1 MTELEALKRMRE
13 MANEWSGTNVL
24 MSVLDAQGSNMD
36 DAAAIQE
43 QAIDLVDALI
53 LRMQEAEANPAKGYQ
68 LAERELARLG
78 SVAPA
83 YIEAKDVREWMRENG
98 RDDLADDVSDMT
110 ICMQIEIVLS
120 KVDLPIGWG
129 DWTSE
134 VVNISAERLMQAN
147 PKTN

>member
-1 MTELEALKRMRE
+1 
-13 MANEWSGTNVL
+13 
-24 MSVLDAQGSNMD
+24 
-36 DAAAIQE
+36 
-43 QAIDLVDALI
+43 
-53 LRMQEAEANPAKGYQ
+53 
-68 LAERELARLG
+68 
-78 SVAPA
+78 
-83 YIEAKDVREWMRENG
+83 MRENG

-120 KVDLPIGWG
+120 KLDLPIGWG